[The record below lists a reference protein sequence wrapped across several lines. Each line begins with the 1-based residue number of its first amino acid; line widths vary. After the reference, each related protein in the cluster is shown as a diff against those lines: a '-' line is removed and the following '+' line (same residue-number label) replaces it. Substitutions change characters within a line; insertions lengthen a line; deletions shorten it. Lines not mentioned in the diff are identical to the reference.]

1 MAKGVK
7 ITLISVVVV
16 ILVGFLILSVALD
29 SFVKSN
35 IEKVGSE
42 MTGTMVTAG
51 GVSISPFSGQGTIS
65 HLRVANPDGYST
77 EHAIVVEDLFIK
89 LDIWSLWSD
98 VIEIDEIV
106 ITAPAIYVEQ
116 KLPGNNLRTILNNI
130 NEAASRGT
138 PTDSDMVIGRFL
150 MIDGSVDL
158 YTEIGGERSA
168 RVEMSEIELT
178 NLGSDNGREAT
189 EQVVRQIA
197 DRVVEQA
204 LQAALQSGA
213 EQLRDAIKDIFN

>member
-1 MAKGVK
+1 MAKGIK
-7 ITLISVVVV
+7 ITLISVVVIIV
-16 ILVGFLILSVALD
+16 VGFLILTLALD

-42 MTGTMVTAG
+42 MTGTIVTVG
-51 GVSISPFSGQGTIS
+51 GVSISPFSGQGTIT
-65 HLRVANPDGYST
+65 HLRVANPDGYGT
-77 EHAIVVEDLFIK
+77 ENAIVVDDLFIK
-89 LDIWSLWSD
+89 LNVRSLWSD
-98 VIEIDEIV
+98 VIEIEEIV
-106 ITAPAIYVEQ
+106 VTAPAIYVEQ
-116 KLPGNNLRTILNNI
+116 QMPGNNLRTILNNI
-130 NEAASRGT
+130 NDAASRGT
-138 PTDSDMVIGRFL
+138 PTESEMVIGRFL
-150 MIDGSVDL
+150 LKDGTVDL

-213 EQLRDAIKDIFN
+213 EQLRDAIEDLFN